1 MNCFARPA
9 LLGLTICLLASCG
22 GVSNEPAPWQ
32 SEDAFPQLA
41 QTPITDADYAAMEVS
56 DLTGEI
62 LTEDERIGAIG
73 GMVVDGDVLWLLS
86 EITDPW
92 LYLVDRRD
100 GTYITTAG
108 RQGEGPG
115 EFGLLSSISTDP
127 AGGIWG
133 NDLSTNRLTHL
144 RSGEQVEAVRIVG
157 LPADFTST
165 FRSVRVGD
173 RFLGWAMRPQ
183 DNIRVIGDSGQAI
196 GTTTLIPGPDSVAT
210 TARAFQAAN
219 NRLCA
224 ALDGSR
230 AVIAYFDIGRADIVD
245 IDGNHLGQVEVPFPR
260 PGSFTRSAEGE
271 HDSERAVMHYQGCSS
286 SRDKLYL
293 LHSGAT
299 FVWPSGPGDAVIND
313 HARMVHVFDWNGK
326 PAGILRLDRVVTAIA
341 VDPDARELY
350 AADFETGGVVRYRLP

>member
-1 MNCFARPA
+1 MLPSAHGSTSGHSERHQLLDLLFGTHQVCQRDAAKESVDASLQLGPDRTDAARTARVAALGIDAVMVAVDLEGLVLARGHHVVDGHRRSVARQEVATLRAAYRLHDPGATEPEQDLLDVVGRQSLRLRQLARGDRPTARHPAMRQVDRDDQRVLGPGGDTHLVNIAPWQATGWPADPPATDHSPRRKAHVNCFARPA

-73 GMVVDGDVLWLLS
+73 GMVVDGDVLWLHS

-100 GTYITTAG
+100 GTYMTTAG

-144 RSGEQVEAVRIVG
+144 RSDEQVEAVRIVG

-165 FRSVRVGD
+165 FR
-173 RFLGWAMRPQ
+173 
-183 DNIRVIGDSGQAI
+183 
-196 GTTTLIPGPDSVAT
+196 
-210 TARAFQAAN
+210 
-219 NRLCA
+219 
-224 ALDGSR
+224 
-230 AVIAYFDIGRADIVD
+230 
-245 IDGNHLGQVEVPFPR
+245 
-260 PGSFTRSAEGE
+260 
-271 HDSERAVMHYQGCSS
+271 
-286 SRDKLYL
+286 
-293 LHSGAT
+293 
-299 FVWPSGPGDAVIND
+299 
-313 HARMVHVFDWNGK
+313 
-326 PAGILRLDRVVTAIA
+326 
-341 VDPDARELY
+341 
-350 AADFETGGVVRYRLP
+350 